1 MLGTAINDQG
11 NKGRGTEQVRGD
23 ATTCPVFDRIGIR
36 QGMNGRDRSDAMPL
50 TVLRNTGFM
59 KEQHPAKLVGA
70 SELHVATRGTT
81 RQCRFLYADGLETAD
96 IELQDIDHE
105 SRVAGDAYFVSEAK
119 CLFGAW

>member
-1 MLGTAINDQG
+1 MQRLTRYLIAS
-11 NKGRGTEQVRGD
+11 E
-23 ATTCPVFDRIGIR
+23 FR

-81 RQCRFLYADGLETAD
+81 RQCRVLYADGLETAD
-96 IELQDIDHE
+96 IELQDIDHG
-105 SRVAGDAYFVSEAK
+105 SRVAGGAYFVSEAK
-119 CLFGAW
+119 CLFEAW